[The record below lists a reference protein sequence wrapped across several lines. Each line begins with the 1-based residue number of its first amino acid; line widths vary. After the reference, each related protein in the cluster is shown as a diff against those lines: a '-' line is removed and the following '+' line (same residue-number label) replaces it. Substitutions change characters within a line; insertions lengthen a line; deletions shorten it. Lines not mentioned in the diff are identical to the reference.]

1 MCLKHTSY
9 LHRLSR
15 YSKYALPVELPQ
27 HIQGPFE
34 EGLDGF
40 ALIEVTQNSI
50 SVQCAVWEE
59 RPPWPLWLADFVY
72 RICVPPNREHWR
84 QPRKKGGKQHVR
96 LLTWASMLLFY
107 IAAFVFFVL
116 SQKIIHFFSRALF
129 VISSNLE
136 GNLLPAHSSKIF
148 EPGN

>member
-15 YSKYALPVELPQ
+15 YSKHALPVELPQ

-40 ALIEVTQNSI
+40 VLIEVTQNSI

-72 RICVPPNREHWR
+72 RICTA
-84 QPRKKGGKQHVR
+84 GGEDARRSTKEGDV
-96 LLTWASMLLFY
+96 TWKS
-107 IAAFVFFVL
+107 ICP
-116 SQKIIHFFSRALF
+116 
-129 VISSNLE
+129 ISSSLMIAQDQYDI
-136 GNLLPAHSSKIF
+136 L
-148 EPGN
+148 